1 MTLDTQSSDDFLFPP
16 YFNHLA
22 RVDQPLSLNDVPFLF
37 HIPRSGGSTLKDIMG
52 SCLGLV
58 GATDVGARKDSTGNK
73 SMKDNEVDV
82 VISKDGSRFIN
93 VDTSTEKGIHQ
104 AFKTHPDILSHGLVQ
119 YLSTQHMHLATE
131 LLFSPTTRGRL
142 FTMFRNPIDRAV
154 SIYHYLPHADW
165 EPTHDPSLATTSL
178 ERWAQMEDRIEYNWM
193 TRFLSNELEG
203 SLTREYHLE
212 VAKLVLKNYCLVG
225 LLDRKEDSW
234 ARFQSYFGW
243 KMEGEWA
250 EDCKERYLEWGWSNK
265 HSHPDVNETNRA
277 YDLLV
282 ERNKFD
288 MELYEFAIILFEEQ
302 AVLV

>member
-1 MTLDTQSSDDFLFPP
+1 
-16 YFNHLA
+16 
-22 RVDQPLSLNDVPFLF
+22 
-37 HIPRSGGSTLKDIMG
+37 
-52 SCLGLV
+52 
-58 GATDVGARKDSTGNK
+58 
-73 SMKDNEVDV
+73 MKDNEVDV

-243 KMEGEWA
+243 KMEGSFSS
-250 EDCKERYLEWGWSNK
+250 C
-265 HSHPDVNETNRA
+265 
-277 YDLLV
+277 
-282 ERNKFD
+282 
-288 MELYEFAIILFEEQ
+288 FE
-302 AVLV
+302 